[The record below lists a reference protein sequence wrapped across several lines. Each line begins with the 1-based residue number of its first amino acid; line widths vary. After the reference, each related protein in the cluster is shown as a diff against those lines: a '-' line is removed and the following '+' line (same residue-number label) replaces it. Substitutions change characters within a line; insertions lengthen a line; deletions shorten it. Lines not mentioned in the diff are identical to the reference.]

1 MFQSFL
7 KQHDAAAWQRTIETL
22 LPAIH
27 EVDRN
32 ATQIWF
38 HFFPLELAEAIA
50 ESDDLA
56 HLALTLRLDG
66 NFRLA
71 DQADSSHWFLYGHR
85 YWPQVKAAIV
95 ARAESNAAPSSLELA
110 AVVREVADDVV
121 RRVLESTTRPTVELV
136 LGIAAV
142 GLMTLQQIGLDAFRA
157 ATANHGS
164 PKAGH
169 YLQNKTPEQIIAG
182 RKKNDSQGLAGIFRG
197 IRAQYTVTFD
207 ERRDDARF
215 TVINQQHLTT
225 ASANDRRDYSH
236 ELRGTVEGPI
246 PAQCRTASCGTCWVG
261 VLGGAERLSDVDAHE
276 KKRMKEFGYI
286 LTDEPKPVIR
296 LACQALASGNVTI
309 VIPPWNGFIGKRK
322 GFRETS
328 AVPRR

>member
-7 KQHDAAAWQRTIETL
+7 KQHDAAAWQEAVVAL
-22 LPAIH
+22 LPHIH

-50 ESDDLA
+50 GSDNVEQ
-56 HLALTLRLDG
+56 LALTLRLDG

-71 DQADSSHWFLYGHR
+71 DQVDSSHWFLYGHR

-95 ARAESNAAPSSLELA
+95 ERAESKGAPSSLELP
-110 AVVREVADDVV
+110 AVIREIARGIKAD
-121 RRVLESTTRPTVELV
+121 ESLV
-136 LGIAAV
+136 IGITAV
-142 GLMTLQQIGLDAFRA
+142 GLMTLQQVELAAFRA
-157 ATANHGS
+157 GS
-164 PKAGH
+164 GSVQP
-169 YLQNKTPEQIIAG
+169 PEGLLAKSPGQVVAA
-182 RKKNDSQGLAGIFRG
+182 RKKNDSQGIVGMFRG
-197 IRAQYTVTFD
+197 IRAQYTVTFN
-207 ERRDDARF
+207 ETRKDARF
-215 TVINQQHLTT
+215 KVINQQHLTT
-225 ASANDRRDYSH
+225 ASANDKRDYSS

-261 VLGGAERLSDVDAHE
+261 ILGGNEHLSPVDAHE

-286 LTDEPKPVIR
+286 LSDEPRPVIR

-309 VIPPWNGFIGKRK
+309 VIPTWNGFIGKRK
-322 GFRETS
+322 GSRETP
-328 AVPRR
+328 AVPQRR